1 MSINVDKRFPIIDF
15 WSSHL
20 FSMAVRFRKINE
32 VDWITVPV
40 SISDFPMLQGYGMG
54 LAGTNQYMSLY
65 EVLIEKIA
73 EVLQDNGVFFPA
85 FSYYSTIQYNQETQK
100 HRFIGG
106 FDSFLLELSDLEV
119 VCKVS
124 GQERR
129 AYEIDWTWLGFDPAY
144 PTGKIQ
150 PAGSYT
156 STEPSGYPSDSA
168 VLRFMPDENE
178 RFHEIATSE
187 SIYGIF
193 CPKKLNYEID
203 FNKSLN
209 ILRTDNE
216 YSLENSTRRY
226 TGTVSTFDITY
237 NMVPAAY
244 VWRNKA
250 GDIPSPGWKQ
260 ASGRTVTS
268 WSNVL
273 ETAYYW
279 FIRADDEHPLGIHFG
294 TQGVGGV
301 IRPMQQTVPGFAQS
315 LTPRQAQAYRL
326 AYLDSTGDLNQFV
339 EKQIENRLYKI
350 TLPFVDVTPHIDTLY
365 TGPINTELNSGL
377 QGGPAYI
384 GLKPP
389 KDGRYS

>member
-20 FSMAVRFRKINE
+20 FSMAVRFKKNG
-32 VDWITVPV
+32 DTNWTVVPL
-40 SISDFPMLQGYGMG
+40 SLNSLSKLEGYGMG
-54 LAGTNQYMSLY
+54 VQGNPQYFSLY
-65 EVLIEKIA
+65 ENLLETVAQTLEA
-73 EVLQDNGVFFPA
+73 NGVTNATNSFYTDYSFDPVENKYRFRSGFNTFFL
-85 FSYYSTIQYNQETQK
+85 NLVE
-100 HRFIGG
+100 
-106 FDSFLLELSDLEV
+106 LELI
-119 VCKVS
+119 CKIS
-124 GQERR
+124 GQTRR
-129 AYEIDWTWLGFDPAY
+129 AYEIDWKWLGFDPAF
-144 PTGKIQ
+144 
-150 PAGSYT
+150 PAPD
-156 STEPSGYPSDSA
+156 STTASGYDTDSA
-168 VLRFMPDENE
+168 ILKFIQNPLTPQL
-178 RFHEIATSE
+178 EIMTKDSL
-187 SIYGIF
+187 YGIF

-279 FIRADDEHPLGIHFG
+279 FIRADENRPLGIHLGSDQSG
-294 TQGVGGV
+294 T
-301 IRPMQQTVPGFAQS
+301 IRPMNQTTSTFAQN

-365 TGPINTELNSGL
+365 AGPINTELNSGL
-377 QGGPAYI
+377 AGGPAYI